1 MDTKSKKIIDLT
13 FAEFN
18 FLLQEHN
25 LSVDKNSLLLNFSD
39 IKPDGDFENLK
50 GKGLLEK
57 QGDFHDALVAI
68 CEPDVIFNSILV
80 FTETAATSSYFS
92 KRSNSEIIAG
102 CWPLNDKKVRISFPL
117 EPTDII
123 SNSLT
128 VMAVNDSMGSLSHIE
143 EKRFFVDGFVAF
155 AAAVDA
161 VRTVLLASMLERQQ
175 ISSFTLPKSMLDEM
189 LQEASE
195 DKPVDA
201 RWLTALFRSLF
212 PAFAELFKKVNKV
225 GVKELVEYKLIEIDG
240 DEWTPSSELIEIA
253 SNWLQPLP
261 AVYHESF
268 VLNSKKEEK
277 TSSLTLRGSGP
288 LCLIEEKIEKN
299 IIKFHLRSIDNNT
312 YWLELIGKTT
322 PYGGEVKLFD
332 LCPEC
337 GTKREDKALFCGKC
351 GVDLKRK

>member
-1 MDTKSKKIIDLT
+1 MDTKSKKIVDLT

-18 FLLQEHN
+18 CLLQEHN
-25 LSVDKNSLLLNFSD
+25 LSADKNSLLSNFSD
-39 IKPDGDFENLK
+39 IKPEDNLEDLKERGVLDKDGE
-50 GKGLLEK
+50 
-57 QGDFHDALVAI
+57 FHDALVAI
-68 CEPDVIFNSILV
+68 CDPDFIFNSILV
-80 FTETAATSSYFS
+80 FTGTAATSSYFS
-92 KRSNSEIIAG
+92 KRSNSKIIAG

-117 EPTDII
+117 EPIDII

-143 EKRFFVDGFVAF
+143 EKSFSVDGFVAF

-161 VRTVLLASMLERQQ
+161 VKTVLLASMLEHQQ
-175 ISSFTLPKSMLDEM
+175 ISSFTLPQSILDEM

-195 DKPVDA
+195 DEPVDA
-201 RWLTALFRSLF
+201 RWLSALFRSLF
-212 PAFAELFKKVNKV
+212 PAFSELFKKVNKV
-225 GVKELVEYKLIEIDG
+225 GLKELVECKLMELNG

-268 VLNSKKEEK
+268 VTNSKKEEK

-299 IIKFHLRSIDNNT
+299 TIKFHLRSIDNNS

-322 PYGGEVKLFD
+322 PSGGEVKLFD
-332 LCPEC
+332 FCPEC
-337 GTKREDKALFCGKC
+337 GTKRVDKALFCGKC
-351 GVDLKRK
+351 GIDLKRK